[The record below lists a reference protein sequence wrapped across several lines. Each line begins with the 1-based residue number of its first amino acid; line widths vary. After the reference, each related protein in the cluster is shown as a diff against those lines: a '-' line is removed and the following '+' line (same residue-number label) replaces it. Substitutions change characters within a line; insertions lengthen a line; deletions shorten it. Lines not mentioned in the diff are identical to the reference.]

1 MTTPYAGNPSN
12 FPDNVATF
20 GSDAPSSA
28 NFNTCLEGTADRTA
42 YLYARQSAELG
53 QNWSRSLTVG
63 TGTFVQNVGKGGI
76 EWDPMNGQWMVAD
89 YDPSTSNHANIF
101 VSFDGND
108 ESWSAVASAPCPLP
122 DPATIDHLAVGK
134 DPNDTATFY
143 LGAIYDNGSGPAV
156 LGGIHKW
163 DGSSWT
169 TIVGPTGVVY
179 SDLQFLGFAGY
190 IVFATGA
197 SASGNTALFFSND
210 KMVTVTAVAVGGT
223 VGNVEQWLL
232 RQNGTMLIAAPANQ
246 AFATPFLYT
255 STDGHTFTLQ
265 TAGFGG
271 NLIASDRIT
280 GLDWGLDSAG
290 PCWIMTV
297 LDTVANAT
305 KILRS
310 SDGINW
316 TLSATIA
323 DFGTG
328 LGAVESLAAV
338 GRLWVATL
346 FATAP
351 APKRIAYSPDTVHWY
366 IGSPVMK
373 QPSQAFTFVRSN
385 GVQIGVSNTFGT
397 RFSAIMAPI
406 VLVS

>member
-1 MTTPYAGNPSN
+1 MIT
-12 FPDNVATF
+12 VI
-20 GSDAPSSA
+20 SA
-28 NFNTCLEGTADRTA
+28 
-42 YLYARQSAELG
+42 
-53 QNWSRSLTVG
+53 
-63 TGTFVQNVGKGGI
+63 
-76 EWDPMNGQWMVAD
+76 
-89 YDPSTSNHANIF
+89 
-101 VSFDGND
+101 
-108 ESWSAVASAPCPLP
+108 
-122 DPATIDHLAVGK
+122 GK
-134 DPNDTATFY
+134 DPNDSTTFY
-143 LGAIYDNGSGPAV
+143 IADVEQSGGGV
-156 LGGIHKW
+156 LFNKW
-163 DGSSWT
+163 DGSTWN
-169 TIVGPTGVVY
+169 TGIQSY
-179 SDLQFLGFAGY
+179 SHAGYTDVQMLGFNGY
-190 IVFATGA
+190 LVAATGGA
-197 SASGNTALFFSND
+197 NANNTNLYYSND
-210 KMVTVTAVAVGGT
+210 KLVTQTAVAVGGT
-223 VGNVEQWLL
+223 VGNVNQWLL
-232 RQNGTMLIAAPANQ
+232 RQNVAMLIAAPANQ

-271 NLIASDRIT
+271 NLSASDRIT

-297 LDTVANAT
+297 LDTVANDT

-310 SDGINW
+310 PDGINW
-316 TLSATIA
+316 SLSASIA

-351 APKRIAYSPDTVHWY
+351 APKRIAYSPDTVHWA